1 MSNFTGKEDE
11 SNPHFVL
18 HEIETLLSEKKMLK
32 SIGPNKTKTSPN
44 LDMNKNDE
52 NMVTKNQ
59 FDNFDKGEPKKHF
72 TNVKKVD
79 QFLPFFFASFI

>member
-32 SIGPNKTKTSPN
+32 SIEPNKASHN

-52 NMVTKNQ
+52 NMETKNQ
-59 FDNFDKGEPKKHF
+59 FDNFDKGKPTKHF
-72 TNVKKVD
+72 TNKI
-79 QFLPFFFASFI
+79 FY